1 MRLERTFNPDDLSM
15 QNMESP
21 ICMPIGFV
29 HFLAQSE
36 TLQQVLDTVAEWIN
50 RIFNSDRAS
59 ITLYENNDH
68 LKVYSFSGSKAIP
81 AEFLVPIHQAFVGRV
96 FKKQQLMICDDVTQS
111 DEIDC

>member
-1 MRLERTFNPDDLSM
+1 MQTFRNRVREKTDDHRRSLLLVFATLPRRCLLRLERTFNPDDLSM

-68 LKVYSFSGSKAIP
+68 
-81 AEFLVPIHQAFVGRV
+81 
-96 FKKQQLMICDDVTQS
+96 
-111 DEIDC
+111 

>member
-1 MRLERTFNPDDLSM
+1 
-15 QNMESP
+15 
-21 ICMPIGFV
+21 MPIGFV

-81 AEFLVPIHQAFVGRV
+81 AEFLVPFIKRLLASVQKATT
-96 FKKQQLMICDDVTQS
+96 DDLRRCYA
-111 DEIDC
+111 I